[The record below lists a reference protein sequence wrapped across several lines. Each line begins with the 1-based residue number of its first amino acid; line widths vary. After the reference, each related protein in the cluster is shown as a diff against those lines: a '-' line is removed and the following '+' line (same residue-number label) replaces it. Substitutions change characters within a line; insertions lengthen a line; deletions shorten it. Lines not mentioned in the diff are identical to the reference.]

1 MTLTE
6 ILVVMGI
13 ILVIGTLAIPSVR
26 QVKRRHYED
35 MAMLKLK
42 ESANAEKRYL
52 QQYNRFGTYYELV
65 DAGFLPPGYDTRL
78 SYYAPVTGASV
89 RPFAEAYSVRFFV
102 PDRPNSLYFKIVAY
116 PIDDSLGLT
125 SFNVNMYL
133 TEENATIAPYQD
145 PPLRKGLDDTGLPVV
160 PN

>member
-13 ILVIGTLAIPSVR
+13 ILVIGSLAIPSVR

-35 MAMLKLK
+35 MAILKLK

-52 QQYNRFGTYYELV
+52 QQYKRFGTYYE
-65 DAGFLPPGYDTRL
+65 TKL

-89 RPFAEAYSVRFFV
+89 RPFIEAYSVRFLV

-116 PIDDSLGLT
+116 PIDGSLGLT
-125 SFNVNMYL
+125 SFNINMFL
-133 TEENATIAPYQD
+133 TEENANIAPYQD
-145 PPLRKGLDDTGLPVV
+145 PPLRKGLDDNGLPVS